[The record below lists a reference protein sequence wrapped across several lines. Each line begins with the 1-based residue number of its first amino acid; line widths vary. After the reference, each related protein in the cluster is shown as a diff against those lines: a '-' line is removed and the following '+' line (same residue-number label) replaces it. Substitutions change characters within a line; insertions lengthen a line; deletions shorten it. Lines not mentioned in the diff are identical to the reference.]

1 MARMTEVSISKPA
14 PDQPCP
20 CNSGQLFKD
29 CCQPLLLRDRDAAT
43 AESLMRSRYTAFV
56 LEDVDYLRYSWHPD
70 YCPKDIHVNDDCRWL
85 GLKIK
90 STEAGAESDSQG
102 RVHFVA
108 RYKHGGKAT
117 RIEENSRFERYQGRW
132 VYTDGR

>member
-1 MARMTEVSISKPA
+1 MIENSISNLA
-14 PDQPCP
+14 PDRPCP

-29 CCQPLLLRDRDAAT
+29 CCQPLLNRDMDAAT

-56 LEDVDYLRYSWHPD
+56 LEDADYLRYSWHPD
-70 YCPKDIHVNDDCRWL
+70 YCPQDIHVNDDCRWL

-90 STEAGAESDSQG
+90 STETGAEADSQG

-108 RYKHGGKAT
+108 RYKRDGKAT

-132 VYTDGR
+132 VYLDGQ

>member
-1 MARMTEVSISKPA
+1 MIEVSIPELA

-20 CNSGQLFKD
+20 CNSQQLFKD
-29 CCQPLLLRDRDAAT
+29 CCQPLLQHDRQAET
-43 AESLMRSRYTAFV
+43 AELLMRSRYTAFV

-70 YCPKDIHVNDDCRWL
+70 YCPQDIHTNDGCQWL

-90 STEAGAESDSQG
+90 NKEAGAESDSEG

-108 RYKHGGKAT
+108 RYKRDGKAT

-132 VYTDGR
+132 VYVDGS

>member
-1 MARMTEVSISKPA
+1 MTKAPSTKLT

-20 CNSGQLFKD
+20 CNSQQLFKD
-29 CCQPLLLRDRDAAT
+29 CCQPLLQHDMDAAT

-56 LEDVDYLRYSWHPD
+56 LEDAGYLRYSWHPD
-70 YCPKDIHVNDDCRWL
+70 YCPQDIHVNDDCRWL

-90 STEAGAESDSQG
+90 STEAGSESDSQG

-108 RYKHGGKAT
+108 RYKRDGRAT
-117 RIEENSRFERYQGRW
+117 RIEESSRFERYQGRW
-132 VYTDGR
+132 VYVDGK

>member
-1 MARMTEVSISKPA
+1 MIEMSASKPS

-20 CNSGQLFKD
+20 CGSQLLFKD
-29 CCQPLLLRDRDAAT
+29 CCQQLLQHDRHAAT

-56 LEDVDYLRYSWHPD
+56 LEDEDYLRYSWHPD
-70 YCPKDIHVNDDCRWL
+70 YCPQDIHINDDCNWL

-90 STEAGAESDSQG
+90 STEAGGESDNRG

-108 RYKHGGKAT
+108 RYKRDGRAT

-132 VYTDGR
+132 VYLDGT